1 MDISNKTLALLLVAA
16 VIISLV
22 GTFSSLKKLDEV
34 VVITPPTVTGRA
46 LSGSGYVNITI
57 SPNSSC
63 TVDSNVDFGSGNPQ
77 ASYTLDTDSD
87 NSQHEFSCDG
97 SVAGTGDCWGIMVNN
112 TGNVELN
119 INITSDKNGTDFLGT
134 GHTTADFDY
143 WIDDTEIENNACT
156 TEGAA
161 GEVSVNDKIVC
172 TGLNFTDSRDVIVVD
187 FNVTIDQNTVP
198 GAKNATMTIT
208 CTAS

>member
-1 MDISNKTLALLLVAA
+1 MADMSNKTLALLLIAA
-16 VIISLV
+16 IVVSL
-22 GTFSSLKKLDEV
+22 GATIGILNKMEG
-34 VVITPPTVTGRA
+34 ITGAA
-46 LSGSGYVNITI
+46 LSGSGYVNVTI

-63 TVDSNVDFGSGNPQ
+63 TVDTNVNFGSGGVTT
-77 ASYTLDTDSD
+77 STTLDTDID
-87 NSQHEFSCDG
+87 NSANGFGDCDTP
-97 SVAGTGDCWGIMVNN
+97 GTGNCWGIMVNN

-172 TGLNFTDSRDVIVVD
+172 TGLNFSDTTDVIVID

>member
-1 MDISNKTLALLLVAA
+1 MADMSNKTLALLLIAA
-16 VIISLV
+16 IVVSL
-22 GTFSSLKKLDEV
+22 GATIGILNKMEG
-34 VVITPPTVTGRA
+34 ITGAA
-46 LSGSGYVNITI
+46 LSGSGYVNVTI

-63 TVDSNVDFGSGNPQ
+63 TVDTNVNFGSGGVTT
-77 ASYTLDTDSD
+77 STTLDTDID
-87 NSQHEFSCDG
+87 NSANGFGDCDTP
-97 SVAGTGDCWGIMVNN
+97 GTGNCWGIMVNN